1 MEENK
6 YTLTGDESKKE
17 EIQNA
22 TFTDDADVEETSN
35 TEDQHVPG
43 KNQEQVN
50 TEEEVADAQKKEE
63 EPPKSY
69 KDKELAFI
77 KFSDFLSKRLDVIA
91 NCAGLLIDTSNDGNY
106 ATKQAIVRKEAE
118 EINLIINYINQE
130 LKEVKQ
136 CLKNGKK

>member
-35 TEDQHVPG
+35 TEDQPVPG

-91 NCAGLLIDTSNDGNY
+91 NCTGLLIDTSNDGNY

>member
-22 TFTDDADVEETSN
+22 TFTGDADVEETSN
-35 TEDQHVPG
+35 TEDQPVPG

>member
-35 TEDQHVPG
+35 TEDQPVPG

-50 TEEEVADAQKKEE
+50 TEEEVADAQKK
-63 EPPKSY
+63 K
-69 KDKELAFI
+69 KNRQRVI
-77 KFSDFLSKRLDVIA
+77 KTR
-91 NCAGLLIDTSNDGNY
+91 N
-106 ATKQAIVRKEAE
+106 
-118 EINLIINYINQE
+118 
-130 LKEVKQ
+130 
-136 CLKNGKK
+136 

>member
-1 MEENK
+1 MKENK
-6 YTLTGDESKKE
+6 YTLTGEESKKE

-22 TFTDDADVEETSN
+22 TITDDADVKETSN
-35 TEDQHVPG
+35 TEDQPVLGEIP
-43 KNQEQVN
+43 EQVN
-50 TEEEVADAQKKEE
+50 TEDEVAEAQKKEE

-118 EINLIINYINQE
+118 EINLIINYIHQE

>member
-35 TEDQHVPG
+35 TEDQPVPG

-118 EINLIINYINQE
+118 EINLIINYINPVSYTH
-130 LKEVKQ
+130 LTLPTKRIV
-136 CLKNGKK
+136 

>member
-35 TEDQHVPG
+35 TEDQPVPG